1 MPIRDMYNRADE
13 TAQQGYTNTKSDELT
28 DSRVYIVQRENKFL
42 TSDLHLPP
50 LPHTNVI
57 KS

>member
-28 DSRVYIVQRENKFL
+28 LIPESTLCKER
-42 TSDLHLPP
+42 
-50 LPHTNVI
+50 TN
-57 KS
+57 S